1 MKRRHIK
8 YEHMYGDVE
17 ETRDMRSPRS
27 NDTRL
32 REICKPEDLDDYQWA
47 TSGIDPN
54 EPSIEQLVNL
64 IP

>member
-1 MKRRHIK
+1 
-8 YEHMYGDVE
+8 MYGDVE